1 MPQSATFHIDV
12 QIDPDFAG
20 QVDATGLQEAI
31 AATLRRQS
39 APAGAAVTLV
49 VTGDEQIHR
58 LNRQFRQVDAPTDVL
73 AFPATGGASF
83 VQAPGQPHY
92 LGDVILSYPRAA
104 AQAAD
109 AGHSAQAELTL
120 LAVHG
125 TLHLAGHDHATPQE
139 KAAMWAAQDAVLADC
154 GLQIVDT
161 DADIDSRLSI
171 ES

>member
-1 MPQSATFHIDV
+1 VPQNATFDIDI

-31 AATLRRQS
+31 AATLRHQS
-39 APAGAAVTLV
+39 APADAAVTLV

-73 AFPATGGASF
+73 AFTAAGGAPF
-83 VQAPGQPHY
+83 VQAPDQPHY

-109 AGHSAQAELTL
+109 AGHSVQAELAL

-125 TLHLAGHDHATPQE
+125 ALHLVGHDHAAPQE
-139 KAAMWAAQDAVLADC
+139 KAAMWAAQEAVLTDC
-154 GLQIVDT
+154 GLQL
-161 DADIDSRLSI
+161 ADWQV
-171 ES
+171 EH